1 MKPLSAVIN
10 SVEKLGYRVTV
21 GDVAAKA
28 GLEINLAQQEL
39 LALAADTGGH
49 LQVANTGEIVYLFPR
64 NLRGILRNKYWQ
76 LRWQQWWGKVW
87 RVLFYLIRISFGI
100 ALILSILLMLAA
112 IIVIIVGLSASSNRD
127 DNSGSSSSRSSSSSG
142 GLGGMVFVP
151 RFWFSPYSFRVFNW
165 DYGYSTPQRRPVTE
179 NNQMSFIE
187 SIFSFL
193 FGDGNPNSGLD
204 EERWQTIG
212 TVIRNNQGAI
222 VAEQIAPYLDN
233 VTNTD
238 DEGYILP
245 VLTRFNGYPEVSD
258 SGDII
263 YYFPELQVTAKEN
276 QRQNILPYLKEK
288 LWKFSQASSGQI
300 MGAIALGSVN
310 FILALVLGYFLQ
322 DEYVTELGDF
332 IVFIDSIYGLLWV
345 YAISFLTIPL
355 GRYFWLQ
362 GKNRGIQQRNQ
373 GRETQANLLT
383 QASDSLRKK
392 IAYARNFASQKVL
405 TDEDI
410 TYSTE
415 KDLLTQN
422 LEQADEID
430 QEWLR
435 RLESN

>member
-49 LQVANTGEIVYLFPR
+49 LQVANTGEIVYLFPH

-87 RVLFYLIRISFGI
+87 RILFYLIRISFGI
-100 ALILSILLMLAA
+100 ALILSILLMLVA
-112 IIVIIVGLSASSNRD
+112 IVVIIVGLSATSNRD
-127 DNSGSSSSRSSSSSG
+127 DNSSDNSSG
-142 GLGGMVFVP
+142 GGIVFVP

-165 DYGYSTPQRRPVTE
+165 NYGYSTPQRRSGSE
-179 NNQMSFIE
+179 NNNQMSFLE

-193 FGDGNPNSGLD
+193 FGDGNPNSRLE
-204 EERWQTIG
+204 EERWEMIG

-233 VTNTD
+233 VNDTD

-258 SGDII
+258 SGEII

-276 QRQNILPYLKEK
+276 QHLEILPYLRER

-300 MGAIALGSVN
+300 MGAIALGTVN

-322 DEYVTELGDF
+322 DQYVTELGDF

-355 GRYFWLQ
+355 GRNFWLQ
-362 GKNRGIQQRNQ
+362 GKNRGIQKRNQ
-373 GRETQANLLT
+373 LRETEANLLT

-405 TDEDI
+405 TDKDI

>member
-1 MKPLSAVIN
+1 MKTSNAVIS
-10 SVEKLGYRVTV
+10 SVEKLDYRVTV

-49 LQVANTGEIVYLFPR
+49 LQVANTGDIVYLFPR
-64 NLRGILRNKYWQ
+64 NLRSILRNKYWQ
-76 LRWQQWWGKVW
+76 LRWQQWWQKVW

-100 ALILSILLMLAA
+100 ALILSILLMLVA
-112 IIVIIVGLSASSNRD
+112 ILVIIVGLSASSNRE
-127 DNSGSSSSRSSSSSG
+127 DNSSDSRSSSG
-142 GLGGMVFVP
+142 GIVFVP
-151 RFWFSPYSFRVFNW
+151 QFWFSPRSFRIFNW
-165 DYGYSTPQRRPVTE
+165 DYGYSNSRERQVTE
-179 NNQMSFIE
+179 NNHKMSFLE

-193 FGDGNPNSGLD
+193 FGDGNPNSRLED
-204 EERWQTIG
+204 QRWQMIG

-233 VTNTD
+233 VTNTE
-238 DEGYILP
+238 DESYILP
-245 VLTRFNGYPEVSD
+245 VLTRFNGYPEVTE

-276 QRQNILPYLKEK
+276 QHQDIFPYLKEK
-288 LWKFSQASSGQI
+288 LWQFSQASSGQI

-322 DEYVTELGDF
+322 EEFVTELGDF
-332 IVFIDSIYGLLWV
+332 IVFVDSIYGFLWI
-345 YAISFLTIPL
+345 YAISFLAIPL
-355 GRYFWLQ
+355 GRNFWLQ
-362 GKNRGIQQRNQ
+362 GKNREIQRRNQ
-373 GRETQANLLT
+373 AREIQANLLT
-383 QASDSLRKK
+383 QGSEHLRQK
-392 IAYARNFASQKVL
+392 IASARRLAAQKVL
-405 TDEDI
+405 GDEDI

-422 LEQADEID
+422 LEQAEQID
-430 QEWLR
+430 QEWLK